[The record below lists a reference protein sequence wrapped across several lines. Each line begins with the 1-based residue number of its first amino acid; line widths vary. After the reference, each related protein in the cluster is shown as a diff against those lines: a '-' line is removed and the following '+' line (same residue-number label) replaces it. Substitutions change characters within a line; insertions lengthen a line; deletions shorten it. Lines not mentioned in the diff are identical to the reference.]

1 MSNKLKYAPSP
12 PPEPIIVESL
22 GPKKKKRGRKRT
34 KKQYFTPDT
43 DAAIKEYLD
52 IKVKN
57 DEQLVKM
64 AAIVQRLVVGEQKGS
79 SEFEFGLSDKEK
91 EDLLKNEVEENNSVI
106 NNKYKEI
113 ETPSQEDGWSL
124 KE

>member
-1 MSNKLKYAPSP
+1 M
-12 PPEPIIVESL
+12 PEWLE
-22 GPKKKKRGRKRT
+22 
-34 KKQYFTPDT
+34 
-43 DAAIKEYLD
+43 
-52 IKVKN
+52 
-57 DEQLVKM
+57 
-64 AAIVQRLVVGEQKGS
+64 KG
-79 SEFEFGLSDKEK
+79 LEK